1 MGAVAKKEL
10 RQYFHSPVAYVCI
23 GVLMALFG
31 FFYTQVFLSGSSSN
45 ISYVYS
51 NMFVWCMLVIPIL
64 TMRTLSEERRSKTD
78 QALLTAPVSTIGIVG
93 GKFIGSFCV
102 YAVAMTLSLIPSVVL
117 TFVGKPNWGMIFG
130 DYLGAL
136 FFGMAMTAIGIFVS
150 SLTENPIVAAIG
162 SLGISIFL
170 MVIDSIATAVNN
182 AVLSKIVSWISFSTR
197 YKQFTSGIFDIPAV
211 VFFVSITAAML
222 FLTSRRL
229 ESRRWN

>member
-10 RQYFHSPVAYVCI
+10 KQYFHSPVAYVCI

-31 FFYTQVFLSGSSSN
+31 FFYTQVLISGSSSN

-64 TMRTLSEERRSKTD
+64 TMRTLSEERRNKTD
-78 QALLTAPVSTIGIVG
+78 QALLTAPVSTMGIAG
-93 GKFIGSFCV
+93 GKFVGAFSIYGL
-102 YAVAMTLSLIPSVVL
+102 AMTMSLIPAVVL
-117 TFVGKPNWGMIFG
+117 SFVGKPNWGMIFG
-130 DYLGAL
+130 EYLGAL

-150 SLTENPIVAAIG
+150 SLTENPVIAAIG
-162 SLGISIFL
+162 SLGIAIFL
-170 MVIDSIATAVNN
+170 MVIDSVSSAVNN
-182 AVLSKIVSWISFSTR
+182 PVLSKVVSWISFSTR
-197 YKQFTSGIFDIPAV
+197 YQQFTSGTFDISSV
-211 VFFVSITAAML
+211 VFFLSVTVAML

>member
-10 RQYFHSPVAYVCI
+10 KQYFHSPVAYVCI

-31 FFYTQVFLSGSSSN
+31 FFYTQVLISGSSSN

-64 TMRTLSEERRSKTD
+64 TMRTLSEERRNKTD
-78 QALLTAPVSTIGIVG
+78 QALLTAPVSTMGIAG
-93 GKFIGSFCV
+93 GKFVGAFSIYGL
-102 YAVAMTLSLIPSVVL
+102 AMTMSLIPAVVL
-117 TFVGKPNWGMIFG
+117 SFVGKPNWGMIFG
-130 DYLGAL
+130 EYLGAL

-150 SLTENPIVAAIG
+150 SLTENPVIAAIG
-162 SLGISIFL
+162 SLGIAIFL
-170 MVIDSIATAVNN
+170 MVIDTASNAVNN
-182 AVLSKIVSWISFSTR
+182 PVLSKVVSWISFSTR
-197 YKQFTSGIFDIPAV
+197 YQQFTSGTFDIPSV
-211 VFFVSITAAML
+211 VFFLSVTAAML